1 MVRFIGDGL
10 PWDDERI
17 DARVNQALE
26 RATVDSEGA
35 ARWFIAS
42 EPQTGK
48 SGRVGLVVA
57 WLTPDGVE
65 VGYWVHPSAWG
76 RGIARAMVSQA
87 LPLISELYGPERS
100 LCAQVDPANLA
111 SVRVL
116 LGCGFER
123 SGSVDG
129 REVYALSPRG
139 SA

>member
-1 MVRFIGDGL
+1 MVRFLGDGL

-17 DARVNQALE
+17 DARVNNALE
-26 RATVDSEGA
+26 RAAVDSEGA

-42 EPQTGK
+42 VPQAGK
-48 SGRVGLVVA
+48 PARVGLVVA

-65 VGYWVHPSAWG
+65 VGYWVDPSAWG

-87 LPLISELYGPERS
+87 LPLITELYGSERP
-100 LCAQVDPANLA
+100 LCARVNSANLA

-129 REVYALSPRG
+129 YDVYTLSSRG